1 MRRFPF
7 IVFAAIVYL
16 LGMLLINQTT
26 PQGRHAD
33 GVDKPLPIMA
43 ITTMDGSK
51 PWNAEALKG
60 RVTVLN
66 FFASWCSPCAKEMPE
81 LRALKKQFPSVRLEG
96 IAWNDSVKTLTPWLK
111 EHHNPFDEVWLDTRG
126 DATIALGIRGIPETI
141 IVDANGVVRYRLSG
155 GLIPIVREGEVSEL
169 IRELLAEA
177 GNAK

>member
-16 LGMLLINQTT
+16 LGMLLINQTA

-43 ITTMDGSK
+43 ITTMDGSTA
-51 PWNAEALKG
+51 WNPEALKG
-60 RVTVLN
+60 RITVLN

-81 LRALKKQFPSVRLEG
+81 LSALKKQFPSVRLEG

-111 EHHNPFDEVWLDTRG
+111 EHRNPFDEVWLDTRG

-155 GLIPIVREGEVSEL
+155 GLIPIVREGEVFEL
-169 IRELLAEA
+169 IRELLTEA